1 MWLEDFTPVE
11 SAESWS
17 SSAEVSEKFKEAIK
31 KWSAGI
37 KRVQKDE
44 KKAKKYDMILANFLV
59 EIVRDG
65 RFDILFEDIFT
76 NISKW
81 VSSKFILGVLSLIY
95 SPISDKIRELAWKEK
110 INFDFYMQ
118 ERSIFSDDSIPEPVK
133 NRINFWVEDIS
144 FSISLEP
151 STIVSH
157 SLRSFLKKDEDL
169 IIFSSK
175 VFQFFL
181 DKINID
187 IKDSKSLSYAEFIMK
202 DIVLVKIESEDFQKK
217 LEEV

>member
-1 MWLEDFTPVE
+1 
-11 SAESWS
+11 
-17 SSAEVSEKFKEAIK
+17 
-31 KWSAGI
+31 
-37 KRVQKDE
+37 
-44 KKAKKYDMILANFLV
+44 
-59 EIVRDG
+59 
-65 RFDILFEDIFT
+65 
-76 NISKW
+76 
-81 VSSKFILGVLSLIY
+81 
-95 SPISDKIRELAWKEK
+95 
-110 INFDFYMQ
+110 MQ
-118 ERSIFSDDSIPEPVK
+118 ERSIFSDDSIPEQVK

-144 FSISLEP
+144 FAISLEP

-157 SLRSFLKKDEDL
+157 SLRRFLKKDEDL

-181 DKINID
+181 DKINMD

>member
-11 SAESWS
+11 SAEAWS

-76 NISKW
+76 NISNW

-95 SPISDKIRELAWKEK
+95 SPISHKIRELAWKEK

-118 ERSIFSDDSIPEPVK
+118 EKINFNDDNIPEQVK
-133 NRINFWVEDIS
+133 NRINLWVDDIS
-144 FSISLEP
+144 FTIFLEP
-151 STIVSH
+151 STIVSNK
-157 SLRSFLKKDEDL
+157 LINLIKKDKNL
-169 IIFSSK
+169 IIFSAK
-175 VFQFFL
+175 VFKFFL
-181 DKINID
+181 KNINID
-187 IKDSKSLSYAEFIMK
+187 IKDSKSLSYANFI
-202 DIVLVKIESEDFQKK
+202 IKI
-217 LEEV
+217 